1 MEINLALYLDADM
14 VMKQIQTE
22 NTMIVIVSDTQRR
35 QEKTN

>member
-1 MEINLALYLDADM
+1 MQINLALYLEAEM

-22 NTMIVIVSDTQRR
+22 NTMIVIVSDIQRR